1 MTGRYRDAA
10 DLRRA
15 LETRLK
21 QEADRSGTDLAR
33 RRRLVVF
40 DRMAAR
46 LAEDRASGWILKGGA
61 AMEFRLT
68 GRARTT
74 KDLDLALRPEDGSDA
89 DGSEVREL
97 LIDALAT
104 DLDRDGFRF
113 RVGPP
118 VSLTADTAGR
128 GGWRFSV
135 ESHLAGKVFAGVRV
149 DVVDRGEKIARTE
162 FLPLPNT
169 LQFAGTPQRA
179 IETVDRRQH
188 FAEKLHAF
196 TRDYG
201 DRPNTRVK
209 DLVDLVLLA
218 EDGLPGDA
226 TLVQVVRHV
235 FAVRAT
241 HEVPGELADPPP
253 RWRDSYPE
261 LARELATEAPPTLDA
276 ALGLVRGLWA
286 AALADRGPAPG
297 VVDRAGG
304 GAGGLGGQNVR
315 PQLLM

>member
-1 MTGRYRDAA
+1 MSGRYRDAT

-15 LETRLK
+15 LEARLK
-21 QEADRSGTDLAR
+21 QDADASGTDLSR

-46 LAEDRASGWILKGGA
+46 LAEDPAGGWVLKGGA

-74 KDLDLALRPEDGSDA
+74 KDLDLALRPEDGSDT
-89 DGSEVREL
+89 DGGEVREL
-97 LIDALAT
+97 LIEALST
-104 DLDRDGFRF
+104 DLDGDWFRF
-113 RVGPP
+113 RVGVP
-118 VSLTADTAGR
+118 VSLTADAAGR

-135 ESHLAGKVFAGVRV
+135 EAHLAGKLFAGVRV
-149 DVVDRGEKIARTE
+149 DVVDRGAEIVLTE
-162 FLPLPNT
+162 RLPLPNA
-169 LQFAGTPQRA
+169 LAFAGTPQRTMEA
-179 IETVDRRQH
+179 VDRRQH

-218 EDGLPGDA
+218 EDGLPGDGA
-226 TLVQVVRHV
+226 LVAAVRHV
-235 FAVRAT
+235 FAVRDT
-241 HEVPGELADPPP
+241 HDVPDELPDPPP

-261 LARELATEAPPTLDA
+261 LAQELATGIPPTLDA
-276 ALGLVRGLWA
+276 AVALVRGLWA
-286 AALADRGPAPG
+286 AAL
-297 VVDRAGG
+297 VDEAR
-304 GAGGLGGQNVR
+304 
-315 PQLLM
+315 

>member
-1 MTGRYRDAA
+1 MTSRYRNAV

-21 QEADRSGTDLAR
+21 QDADRSGTDLAR
-33 RRRLVVF
+33 SRRLVAF

-46 LAEDRASGWILKGGA
+46 LAEDRAGGWVLKGGA

-74 KDLDLALRPEDGSDA
+74 KDLDLTLRPEGGSDA
-89 DGSEVREL
+89 DGDEVRDL
-97 LIDALAT
+97 LIDALAP
-104 DLDRDGFRF
+104 DLDGDGFRF
-113 RVGPP
+113 RVGPFVP
-118 VSLTADTAGR
+118 LAADTAGR

-149 DVVDRGEKIARTE
+149 DVVDRGEEIARTE
-162 FLPLPNT
+162 FLSLPNT
-169 LQFAGTPQRA
+169 LGFAGTPQRA

-218 EDGLPGDA
+218 EDGLAGDA
-226 TLVQVVRHV
+226 ALVRVVRHV

-241 HEVPGELADPPP
+241 HEMPAELADPPP
-253 RWRDSYPE
+253 LWRNSYPE
-261 LARELATEAPPTLDA
+261 LARDLTMEVPPTLDA
-276 ALGLVRGLWA
+276 ALALVRVLWKT
-286 AALADRGPAPG
+286 ALADT
-297 VVDRAGG
+297 
-304 GAGGLGGQNVR
+304 
-315 PQLLM
+315 

>member
-1 MTGRYRDAA
+1 MTGPYRDAM

-15 LETRLK
+15 LEARLK
-21 QEADRSGTDLAR
+21 QDADESGTDLAR

-46 LAEDRASGWILKGGA
+46 LTEDPAAGWVLKGGA

-74 KDLDLALRPEDGSDA
+74 KDLDLALRPEDGSDT
-89 DGSEVREL
+89 DGDEVRDL
-97 LIDALAT
+97 LIEALSV
-104 DLDRDGFRF
+104 DLDGDWFRF
-113 RVGPP
+113 RVGAP

-135 ESHLAGKVFAGVRV
+135 EAHLAGKLFAGVRV
-149 DVVDRGEKIARTE
+149 DVVDRGEEIARTE
-162 FLPLPNT
+162 RIPLPNS
-169 LQFAGTPQRA
+169 LAFAGTPQRT
-179 IETVDRRQH
+179 IEAVDRRQH

-218 EDGLPGDA
+218 EDGLPGDG
-226 TLVQVVRHV
+226 TLASAVRHV
-235 FAVRAT
+235 FAVRNT
-241 HEVPGELADPPP
+241 HDVPDELPDPPP
-253 RWRDSYPE
+253 LWRDSYPE
-261 LARELATEAPPTLDA
+261 LARELTTDIPPTLDA
-276 ALGLVRGLWA
+276 ALVLVRGLWA
-286 AALADRGPAPG
+286 AALADESG
-297 VVDRAGG
+297 
-304 GAGGLGGQNVR
+304 
-315 PQLLM
+315 

>member
-1 MTGRYRDAA
+1 MSGRYRDAA

-15 LETRLK
+15 LEARLR
-21 QEADRSGTDLAR
+21 QDADASGTDLSR

-46 LAEDRASGWILKGGA
+46 LAEDPAGGWVLKGGA

-74 KDLDLALRPEDGSDA
+74 KDLDLALRPEDGSDT
-89 DGSEVREL
+89 DGGEVREL
-97 LIDALAT
+97 LIEALSI
-104 DLDRDGFRF
+104 DLDGDWFRF
-113 RVGPP
+113 RVGVP

-135 ESHLAGKVFAGVRV
+135 EAHLAGKLFAGVRV
-149 DVVDRGEKIARTE
+149 DVVDRGEEIVRTE
-162 FLPLPNT
+162 RLPLPNA
-169 LQFAGTPQRA
+169 LAFAGTPQRTMEA
-179 IETVDRRQH
+179 VDRRQH

-226 TLVQVVRHV
+226 ALVAAVRHV
-235 FAVRAT
+235 FAVRDT
-241 HEVPGELADPPP
+241 HDVPDELPDPPP
-253 RWRDSYPE
+253 RWRESYPE
-261 LARELATEAPPTLDA
+261 LAQELTTGIPPTLDA
-276 ALGLVRGLWA
+276 ALALVRGLWA
-286 AALADRGPAPG
+286 AAL
-297 VVDRAGG
+297 VDEAH
-304 GAGGLGGQNVR
+304 
-315 PQLLM
+315 

>member
-1 MTGRYRDAA
+1 MTGRYRDAT

-15 LETRLK
+15 LEARLK
-21 QEADRSGTDLAR
+21 HDADESGTDLAR

-40 DRMAAR
+40 DRMAVR
-46 LAEDRASGWILKGGA
+46 LAEDPAGGWVLKGGA

-89 DGSEVREL
+89 DGDEVREL
-97 LIDALAT
+97 LIEALSV
-104 DLDRDGFRF
+104 DLDRDWFRF
-113 RVGPP
+113 RVGAP

-135 ESHLAGKVFAGVRV
+135 EAHLAGKLFAGVRV
-149 DVVDRGEKIARTE
+149 DVVDRGEEIARTE
-162 FLPLPNT
+162 RLPLPNS
-169 LQFAGTPQRA
+169 LAFAGTPQRTMEA
-179 IETVDRRQH
+179 VDRRQH

-209 DLVDLVLLA
+209 DLVDLVLLT

-226 TLVQVVRHV
+226 ALASSVRHV
-235 FAVRAT
+235 FTVRGT
-241 HEVPGELADPPP
+241 HDVPVELPDPPP

-261 LARELATEAPPTLDA
+261 LARELTTDIPPTLDA
-276 ALGLVRGLWA
+276 ALALVRGLWA
-286 AALADRGPAPG
+286 AALADESR
-297 VVDRAGG
+297 
-304 GAGGLGGQNVR
+304 
-315 PQLLM
+315 

>member
-1 MTGRYRDAA
+1 VSGRYRDAT

-15 LETRLK
+15 LEARLK
-21 QEADRSGTDLAR
+21 QDADVSGTDLSR

-46 LAEDRASGWILKGGA
+46 LAEDPAGGWVLKGGA

-74 KDLDLALRPEDGSDA
+74 KDLDLALRPEDGSDT
-89 DGSEVREL
+89 DGDEVREL
-97 LIDALAT
+97 LIEALST
-104 DLDRDGFRF
+104 DLDGDWFRF
-113 RVGPP
+113 RVGAP

-135 ESHLAGKVFAGVRV
+135 EAHLAGKLFAGVRV
-149 DVVDRGEKIARTE
+149 DVVDRGEEIARTE
-162 FLPLPNT
+162 RLPLPNA
-169 LQFAGTPQRA
+169 LAFAGTPQRTMEA
-179 IETVDRRQH
+179 VDRRQH

-209 DLVDLVLLA
+209 DLADLVLLA

-226 TLVQVVRHV
+226 ALVTAVRHV
-235 FAVRAT
+235 FAVRNT
-241 HEVPGELADPPP
+241 HDVPDELPDPPP
-253 RWRDSYPE
+253 RWRDRYPE
-261 LARELATEAPPTLDA
+261 LARELTTGIPPTLDA
-276 ALGLVRGLWA
+276 ALALVRALWA
-286 AALADRGPAPG
+286 AALTDASR
-297 VVDRAGG
+297 
-304 GAGGLGGQNVR
+304 
-315 PQLLM
+315 